1 MTDPFSRLAELG
13 VSLPKLTPPLA
24 AYIPAVQTGNLVF
37 VSGQVPMADGQVLAT
52 GKVGAEVTPERAKEL
67 AARCALQ
74 ALAALDNLVGL
85 GRVVKIVKVL
95 GFVAAA
101 EGFTG
106 APSVI
111 NGASEFLVDVFG
123 DAGRHA
129 RSAVGV
135 FELPLGVPVEVELI
149 AEVSG

>member
-13 VSLPKLTPPLA
+13 ISLPKVTPPLA

-37 VSGQVPMADGQVLAT
+37 VSGQVPMDNGQVIAT

-67 AARCALQ
+67 AARCALN

-85 GRVVKIVKVL
+85 GRVVRIVKVV

-106 APSVI
+106 APGVI

-135 FELPLGVPVEVELI
+135 FELPLGVPVEVGLI

>member
-13 VSLPKLTPPLA
+13 ISLPKVTPPLA

-37 VSGQVPMADGQVLAT
+37 VSGQVPMDNGQVIAT

-85 GRVVKIVKVL
+85 GRVVRIVKVV

-106 APSVI
+106 APGVI

>member
-85 GRVVKIVKVL
+85 GRVVRIVKVV

-106 APSVI
+106 APGVS

>member
-13 VSLPKLTPPLA
+13 ISLPKVTPPLA

-37 VSGQVPMADGQVLAT
+37 VSGQVPMDNGQVIAT

-67 AARCALQ
+67 AARCALN

-85 GRVVKIVKVL
+85 GRVVRIVKVV

-101 EGFTG
+101 EGFAG
-106 APSVI
+106 APGVI

>member
-1 MTDPFSRLAELG
+1 MTDPFSRLSELG
-13 VSLPKLTPPLA
+13 ISLPKVTPPLA

-37 VSGQVPMADGQVLAT
+37 VSGQVPMDNGQVIAT

-67 AARCALQ
+67 AARCALN

-85 GRVVKIVKVL
+85 GRVVRIVKVV

-106 APSVI
+106 APGVI